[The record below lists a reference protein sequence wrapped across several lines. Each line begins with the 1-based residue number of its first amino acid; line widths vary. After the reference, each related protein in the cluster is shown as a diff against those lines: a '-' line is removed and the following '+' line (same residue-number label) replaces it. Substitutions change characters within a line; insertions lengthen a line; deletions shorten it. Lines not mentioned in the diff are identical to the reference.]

1 VDRLARD
8 MEQHQENRRK
18 LSRRR
23 MTLEASDVDY
33 INDKNEAFNKKIK
46 RSFDKYTVEI
56 RQNLER
62 GTAI

>member
-1 VDRLARD
+1 
-8 MEQHQENRRK
+8 MHIGQEIERKQEERVK

-23 MTLEASDVDY
+23 MHFESNDVDY
-33 INDKNEAFNKKIK
+33 INDSNAAFNKKIK
-46 RSFDKYTVEI
+46 QSFDKYTVEI